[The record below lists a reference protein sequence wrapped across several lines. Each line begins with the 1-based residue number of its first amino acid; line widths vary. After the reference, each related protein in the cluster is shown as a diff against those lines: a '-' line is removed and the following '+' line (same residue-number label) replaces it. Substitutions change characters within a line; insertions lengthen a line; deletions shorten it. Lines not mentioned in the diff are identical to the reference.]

1 MALGRFQRHAQVQ
14 RAVCHLR
21 AVLLTSI
28 SGPRAL
34 NRAARAG
41 RSGCAGVRRAVGCE
55 RLWRRWATVHGGADS
70 LYTTASGRT
79 YQVPLSNALRSNG
92 GRFKMASPK
101 TCPKSHL
108 RNRVDYRLQ
117 RTA

>member
-21 AVLLTSI
+21 AALMTSV

-34 NRAARAG
+34 KRAAGAG

-55 RLWRRWATVHGGADS
+55 RLRRRWATVHGGADL
-70 LYTTASGRT
+70 LYTRR
-79 YQVPLSNALRSNG
+79 QG
-92 GRFKMASPK
+92 GPTGFR
-101 TCPKSHL
+101 
-108 RNRVDYRLQ
+108 
-117 RTA
+117 